1 MTEIFENLD
10 QNVNAA
16 KLRELENAQ
25 HGYED
30 PEGVFPKPEY
40 LQGSGVNDKARGSK
54 RTNVYLGGSVSGLDL
69 ELESE
74 PVSLY
79 PNNQVK
85 ETASG
90 HIIEYDDTPNA
101 QRVMIRHRTGSGV
114 EMRADGTVIY
124 SSTKNTV
131 RVTAE
136 DEKVIV
142 DGDGELHYNGN
153 LKLKVAGDFD
163 IEVGGDF
170 NIKTDGDL
178 EQTVKRGF
186 IQEIAGNQEIEIV
199 GSKTEQIAGT
209 KSEVILGDRFE
220 TIKGNVTQIVGS
232 NVTQTYGDTL
242 ILTAEN
248 EITLSTRSANIASSS
263 LLVAGDSG
271 TIGGEE
277 MVIYGKTAHI
287 PRINATEMTSTTFRG
302 DLVGTATQAIDAN
315 QSLKASVATSL
326 GAGAGTGGH
335 SATDTTATN
344 KNTVQVT
351 NTVAQ
356 AILNNSPKGIRRVD
370 VDDGNFLKDKID
382 QTTNYGGVSKTLLTT
397 REARSKLRDAN
408 NLNNE
413 EFIGAILSEGII
425 SPGFANIAPGKTGR
439 IIGSEKSPMRPDQP
453 VGRAATT
460 SKLFT

>member
-10 QNVNAA
+10 QNVNPA

-74 PVSLY
+74 PVSVY

-277 MVIYGKTAHI
+277 MVVYGKTAHI
-287 PRINATEMTSTTFRG
+287 PRINSTEMTSTTFRG

-315 QSLKASVATSL
+315 QSAKALVATSL

-351 NTVAQ
+351 NAVAQ